1 MIWAFKHSGGFI
13 LCWLHIQSNG
23 NNETRTKLK
32 QQYWLNRVTWLHVV
46 RQRSL
51 LVLWLHWL
59 FPSALWRKLYCSW
72 FTLTNRSQSAV
83 FSSDKQFV
91 CGWLVNAAWRFPPE
105 LSKTKTR
112 AKRSVN
118 TGLLERQCCSKSV
131 WCVNQQLFFAN
142 IRLKNE
148 RMKL

>member
-1 MIWAFKHSGGFI
+1 MISAFKHSGGFI

-32 QQYWLNRVTWLHVV
+32 QQYWCCMLSDRG
-46 RQRSL
+46 RSWYYDYTDCFL
-51 LVLWLHWL
+51 QLCGENFTVLGSL
-59 FPSALWRKLYCSW
+59 S
-72 FTLTNRSQSAV
+72 LTESAV

-91 CGWLVNAAWRFPPE
+91 CSWLVNAAWRFPPE

-118 TGLLERQCCSKSV
+118 TGLLERQCCSKSA
-131 WCVNQQLFFAN
+131 WCVNQQLFSAN

-148 RMKL
+148 RIKL